1 MSTNIR
7 VDVTLQRLQN
17 QSRQATEQNRSD
29 KQQREQALESSG
41 LAITAAD
48 AAAVGTTVEARAVE
62 STGARARSPF
72 EVRRPA
78 AQRLATTWALWTAD
92 WLGLTREGGTGIFD
106 GNGDQYVY
114 RYFDAKDLNFLF
126 AKQTSRPTDL
136 PETSLSIAQPSYVYS
151 ATTSVPRTTDSNCG
165 GRNYIGSNGG
175 MFANETFV
183 PGFHYTQ
190 APVVASSQGV
200 LYGVQRHSVAYT
212 NLPWSRELSGPT
224 SSNGVTREY
233 LYVYFRFNARTAKLD
248 VRTDSTTY
256 TTTTGSIDVSPY
268 VEGGSVWADKYLQNA
283 FSGDPSLALRAIGY
297 YGDYHLQS
305 GRASFLRRHA
315 AGSSVYSNLYS
326 SISRVLW
333 DQGDLLQWI
342 TFDVDEV
349 DPADL
354 KIALET
360 CLEEVPSQAFEATPA
375 FKTQAE
381 LDHYNELSLAVV
393 DRLLPTGEDQF
404 YAPTGPYLYPLLL
417 PPQ

>member
-1 MSTNIR
+1 MSTSIR

-29 KQQREQALESSG
+29 KQQREQAFKSAG
-41 LAITAAD
+41 LAPTAAD
-48 AAAVGTTVEARAVE
+48 VAAVGNTVDARAVE
-62 STGARARSPF
+62 STGARVRSLF
-72 EVRRPA
+72 EARRPA
-78 AQRLATTWALWTAD
+78 AQRLATAWALWTAD
-92 WLGLTREGGTGIFD
+92 WLGLAREGGTGLFD
-106 GNGDQYVY
+106 AEGDQYVY

-126 AKQTSRPTDL
+126 TKQASRPSDL
-136 PETSLSIAQPSYVYS
+136 PPTSLSVAQRSYVYS
-151 ATTSVPRTTDSNCG
+151 APLASPNVTDSNCG
-165 GRNYIGSNGG
+165 GREYIGSNGG
-175 MFANETFV
+175 MFANGSFV

-190 APVVASSQGV
+190 SPVMASRQGV

-212 NLPWSRELSGPT
+212 NTPWTRQISGPT
-224 SSNGVTREY
+224 SPSGVTREY
-233 LYVYFRFNARTAKLD
+233 LYVYFRFNSRTSKLD
-248 VRTDSTTY
+248 VKTDSATY

-283 FSGDPSLALRAIGY
+283 FSGDPSLPLRAIGY
-297 YGDYHLQS
+297 YGDYHLQN

-333 DQGDLLQWI
+333 GQGELLQWT
-342 TFDVDEV
+342 TFDVGGAA
-349 DPADL
+349 PAEL
-354 KIALET
+354 KVALEA
-360 CLEEVPSQAFEATPA
+360 CLAEVPTQAFIATPA

-381 LDHYNELSLAVV
+381 LDYYNELSLAVV